1 MNDYKG
7 RSYHGCRRGAVQEPE
22 LERATGCLPGEEL
35 QSVPGIPAGDGHK
48 CS

>member
-7 RSYHGCRRGAVQEPE
+7 RSYHGWRRGAVQE
-22 LERATGCLPGEEL
+22 LERATDCLPGEEL